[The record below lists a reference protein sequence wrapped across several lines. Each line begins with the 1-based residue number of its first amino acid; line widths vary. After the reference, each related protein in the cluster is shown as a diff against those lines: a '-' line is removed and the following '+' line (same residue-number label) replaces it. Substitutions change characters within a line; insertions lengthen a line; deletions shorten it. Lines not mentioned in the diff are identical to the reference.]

1 MLQGHDAGPAAHA
14 PVQHTNGAVEGHCC
28 SHVDASAMHTLL
40 FAAQRYGIT
49 GGHGQFAS
57 DDRHDESQHWT
68 SVDAHF
74 VHRSVDTAH
83 RPVFAQVT

>member
-40 FAAQRYGIT
+40 FAAQRYGISL
-49 GGHGQFAS
+49 GQGHCERSA
-57 DDRHDESQHWT
+57 
-68 SVDAHF
+68 AHE
-74 VHRSVDTAH
+74 
-83 RPVFAQVT
+83 